1 MLMLPL
7 RLAAPAPT
15 WERDVDVV
23 VLGSGAAGLSAALA
37 VRPVRSVLVVT
48 KDILSAGSTA
58 WAQGGLAGVLAPD
71 DSLEDHVRDTLAA
84 GAGLCDEAVV
94 RELVEE
100 APKSIR
106 YLMRLGAAFDPG
118 EGSDIALGREGGHSH
133 RRIVHSG
140 GDQSGAE
147 VQRTLDES
155 ALGAGVQ
162 VLSRA
167 FALDLVMG
175 DTITGERQVAGVRIA
190 DIDAEGDVV
199 AVGVVTARAVVIAC
213 GGYGQVFASTSNPPA
228 VTGDGVA
235 LALRAGLP
243 VTDVEFVQFHP
254 TVMWR
259 GPGARGQQAL
269 VSEAVRGEGAI
280 LYDAAG
286 ERVMEGVHPQED
298 LAPRDV
304 VAEAITR
311 RMAEAPAGVDDHVYL
326 DATHMGERFYE
337 RFPSIT
343 AACRDIGIDPA
354 RQRIPV
360 APASHYACGGIR
372 AGLDG
377 ATAVRGLYAVGEVA
391 CTGVHG
397 ANRLASNSLTES
409 VVAGTRV
416 GRDLAWELPER
427 VEPSAADAPDG
438 DASSAD
444 GTVGPDCRLLDPT
457 RITEV
462 RAVMSRH
469 VAVLRDAGS
478 LATAAGALGA
488 ITRDLGANVVPSR
501 PAWEGTNLLTV
512 ASAVVAAATGRTESR
527 GCHRRTDHPEPRDV
541 WITHLHVRIDPGG
554 GLQVDGAPAGA

>member
-1 MLMLPL
+1 MLPI

-48 KDILSAGSTA
+48 KDILSAGSTS

-71 DSLEDHVRDTLAA
+71 DSLDDHVRDTLAA

-118 EGSDIALGREGGHSH
+118 EGSDIALTREGGHSH
-133 RRIVHSG
+133 HRIVHSG

-162 VLSRA
+162 VLGRA

-175 DTITGERQVAGVRIA
+175 RDAGGERQVAGVRIA
-190 DIDAEGDVV
+190 DVDAAGEVV
-199 AVGVVTARAVVIAC
+199 SVGVVTARAVVIAC

-235 LALRAGLP
+235 MALRAGLP

-259 GPGARGQQAL
+259 GPGARGQQTL

-280 LYDAAG
+280 LFDGAG
-286 ERVMEGVHPQED
+286 ERVMKDVHPQED

-343 AACRDIGIDPA
+343 AACREIGIDPA
-354 RQRIPV
+354 RDRIPV

-377 ATAVRGLYAVGEVA
+377 ATRLLGLYAVGEVA

-427 VEPSAADAPDG
+427 IEPAADDAGTPDG
-438 DASSAD
+438 
-444 GTVGPDCRLLDPT
+444 RLLDPL
-457 RITEV
+457 RMTEV

-488 ITRDLGANVVPSR
+488 ITRGLADDVVASR
-501 PAWEGTNLLTV
+501 RAWEGTNLLTV
-512 ASAVVAAATGRTESR
+512 AGAVVAAATARTESR

-541 WITHLHVRIDPGG
+541 WRTHLDVRADPLGELHVEGIPPE
-554 GLQVDGAPAGA
+554 A